1 MNGSV
6 DRGRPAA
13 ITETKTMTQTVQLST
28 PTFLTEAETAL
39 VLQVSKA
46 TLRTWRS
53 RGRGPRFVKTGRLV
67 RYRPEELARY
77 ADKNT
82 RG

>member
-1 MNGSV
+1 MIKIAQ
-6 DRGRPAA
+6 P
-13 ITETKTMTQTVQLST
+13 ETPK
-28 PTFLTEAETAL
+28 FLTEAETAI
-39 VLQVSKA
+39 VLQVSPA

-67 RYRPEELARY
+67 RYRPEELERF
-77 ADKNT
+77 ADRNT

>member
-1 MNGSV
+1 M
-6 DRGRPAA
+6 
-13 ITETKTMTQTVQLST
+13 TKTTQLET

-39 VLQVSKA
+39 ALQVSPA

-53 RGRGPRFVKTGRLV
+53 RGTGPKFVKVGRLV
-67 RYRPEELARY
+67 RYRPEELIRHAER
-77 ADKNT
+77 NT